1 MAIGY
6 DRDVERYDIDANE
19 WSVYFNMSTSSWV
32 TAGCLAQTNGK
43 LYKVFSNIE
52 ALDPV
57 TLEVEILGQ
66 VPDSLR
72 NPGKCS
78 SLTLNGVPGK
88 ARFSQ
93 FAFLLLHFHYPQAF
107 SSLLATGWI

>member
-6 DRDVERYDIDANE
+6 DRDVERYDIDADE

-66 VPDSLR
+66 VPDTLR

-88 ARFSQ
+88 VK
-93 FAFLLLHFHYPQAF
+93 
-107 SSLLATGWI
+107 